1 MMVIQ
6 SLEENFRFL
15 ILEVENQVK
24 LTFGMLNDANP
35 DFLGKISSK
44 DDYVDNLKTVIENEC
59 FSRLN
64 SSRNLKA
71 DVINYIRSVHI
82 ICVNL
87 ERIAD
92 FCVNIAR
99 QTEFLIEFAI
109 LHQAGYTDMFTV
121 IQKSLS
127 EVLPVLQARD
137 LSGAMKICQAEK
149 QLDGMYKDNFDWIM
163 ARMRTGQG
171 HFIEDLITTL
181 FIFRYLERIG
191 DALLNVGEALIFGIL
206 GERIKIDQLNSLE
219 KTVSQSK
226 LASPLKEMDFKSI
239 WGSRSGCRIGRVYV
253 KEDQGRPAQAIFKEG
268 KKAKVVRE
276 KENIERWERI
286 MPGLVPKVYGFS
298 EEKDSAS
305 MLVEFLPG
313 HTLDTVILSADQVTI
328 EKVLALLEEV
338 LRRIWEENRRAKPV
352 PTSYM
357 TQLKARMDVIRRV
370 HPEFIRSTKRLNGVQ
385 VASSEEL
392 IAACS
397 RIEKDHQAPFST
409 RIHGDFNVNNVLFN
423 SQTQKINF
431 IDLYRSKE
439 SDYIQDASVFLV
451 SNFRLPIFDPRLR
464 QRLNWVAKHFFDFSL
479 QFARKNRDATFE
491 LRMALALIRSFY
503 TSTRFELNQGFA
515 GEMFKRAHYLM
526 EKILDHSGSWEAFH
540 VPQEVLFF

>member
-1 MMVIQ
+1 MMVFE
-6 SLEENFRFL
+6 SLEENFKFL

-35 DFLGKISSK
+35 DLLEKITSK

-64 SSRNLKA
+64 SSRNLKE
-71 DVINYIRSVHI
+71 DVINHIRSVHV

-99 QTEFLIEFAI
+99 QTEFLIEFTI
-109 LHQAGYTDMFTV
+109 LHQAGYTDMFEV
-121 IQKSLS
+121 IQESLS
-127 EVLPVLQARD
+127 EVLPVLQSRD
-137 LSGAMKICQAEK
+137 LSGALKICQAEK
-149 QLDGMYKDNFDWIM
+149 QLDGLYKDNFDWIM
-163 ARMRTGQG
+163 ARMRTG

-206 GERIKIDQLNSLE
+206 GERIKIDQLSALE
-219 KTVSQSK
+219 RTVSQSN

-298 EEKDSAS
+298 EDKESAS

-313 HTLDTVILSADQVTI
+313 HTLDTVILSADEETT
-328 EKVLALLEEV
+328 ENVLALLEA
-338 LRRIWEENRRAKPV
+338 LLSRIWQENHREKPI
-352 PTSYM
+352 PTTYM
-357 TQLKARMDVIRRV
+357 AQLKARMDVIRRV
-370 HPEFIRSTKRLNGVQ
+370 HSDFVRPAKLLNDLQ
-385 VASSEEL
+385 IASSEEL
-392 IAACS
+392 ITVCS
-397 RIEKDHQAPFST
+397 RIEKEHHAPFST

-423 SQTQKINF
+423 SQTRKINF

-464 QRLNWVAKHFFDFSL
+464 RRLNWVAKHFFDFTL
-479 QFARKNRDATFE
+479 TFARKNRDVTFE

-503 TSTRFELNQGFA
+503 TSTRFELNQAFA
-515 GEMFKRAHYLM
+515 GVMFKRAHYLM
-526 EKILDHSGSWEAFH
+526 EKISDHSGSWEAFH
-540 VPQEVLFF
+540 VPQEILFF

>member
-1 MMVIQ
+1 MMVIE
-6 SLEENFRFL
+6 SLEENFKFL

-35 DFLGKISSK
+35 DLLEKITSK

-64 SSRNLKA
+64 SSRNLKDDA
-71 DVINYIRSVHI
+71 INYIRSVHV

-99 QTEFLIEFAI
+99 QTEFLIEFNI
-109 LHQAGYTDMFTV
+109 LHQLGYKDMFTV
-121 IQKSLS
+121 IQASLS

-149 QLDGMYKDNFDWIM
+149 QLDDMYKDNFDWIM

-171 HFIEDLITTL
+171 HFIEDLFTTL

-206 GERIKIDQLNSLE
+206 GERIKIDQLSALE
-219 KTVSQSK
+219 KTVSQSN

-276 KENIERWERI
+276 KENIECWERI

-298 EEKDSAS
+298 EDKDSAS

-313 HTLDTVILSADQVTI
+313 HTLDTVILSADRATI
-328 EKVLALLEEV
+328 EKALALLEEV
-338 LRRIWEENRRAKPV
+338 LRRIWEENRREKPI

-357 TQLKARMDVIRRV
+357 AQLKARMDVIRRV
-370 HPEFIRSTKRLNGVQ
+370 HPDFFRSTKRLNGLQ
-385 VASSEEL
+385 IASSEEL
-392 IAACS
+392 ITACS

-423 SQTQKINF
+423 SQTRKINF

-464 QRLNWVAKHFFDFSL
+464 QRLNWVAKRFFDFTL
-479 QFARKNRDATFE
+479 QFAQKNRDGTFE

-503 TSTRFELNQGFA
+503 TSTRFELNQAFA
-515 GEMFKRAHYLM
+515 LEMFKRAHYLM
-526 EKILDHSGSWEAFH
+526 EKILDHSGSGEAFH
-540 VPQEVLFF
+540 VPPEILFY